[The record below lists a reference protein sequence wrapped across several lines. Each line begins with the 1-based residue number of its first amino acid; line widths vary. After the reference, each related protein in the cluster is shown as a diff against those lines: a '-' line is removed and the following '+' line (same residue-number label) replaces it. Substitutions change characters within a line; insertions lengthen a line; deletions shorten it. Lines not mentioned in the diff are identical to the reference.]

1 MPLLLDFIIPGSSIL
16 PHPRHESRVCRYN
29 QPMTELADTLAG
41 PMWEED
47 ESQVFLRY
55 GPLFVPRRE
64 KQIDTV
70 CRLIPAGPEEEY
82 SAVELGAGDGALA
95 SAVMSSFPKCRY
107 LALDGSEMMRARL
120 QASAQSHEGRLQ
132 VAPFDLA
139 GTEWRTRL
147 PDPLRFVLASLIVHH
162 LNADGKR
169 QLFSEIVSRL
179 EPGGA
184 FLMID
189 LVEPSSSH
197 ARDTY
202 ARQWDEDVRSR
213 VQASGEGPEAY
224 HIFRNDRWNFYADP
238 TPDPYDQPS
247 PLSDQL
253 NWLRDAGFSSVDCFW
268 KYAGHAIFGGY
279 K

>member
-1 MPLLLDFIIPGSSIL
+1 
-16 PHPRHESRVCRYN
+16 
-29 QPMTELADTLAG
+29 MTELADTLAR

-55 GPLFVPRRE
+55 GALFVPRRGE
-64 KQIDTV
+64 QIDTV
-70 CRLIPAGPEEEY
+70 CRLIPADSNEEFT
-82 SAVELGAGDGALA
+82 AVELGAGDGALA
-95 SAVMSSFPKCRY
+95 SAVMSSFTNCRY
-107 LALDGSEMMRARL
+107 LALDGSELMRARL
-120 QASAQSHEGRLQ
+120 QSTPESQAGSLH

-139 GTEWRTRL
+139 DTAWRTRL
-147 PDPLRFVLASLIVHH
+147 PDSLRCVLASLIVHH

-169 QLFSEIVSRL
+169 HLFSDVTSRL

-184 FLMID
+184 FIMID
-189 LVEPSSSH
+189 LVEPSSSQ
-197 ARDTY
+197 ARDAY
-202 ARQWDEDVRSR
+202 ARQWDEDVRAR

-253 NWLRDAGFSSVDCFW
+253 NWLRDAGFSRVDCFW
-268 KYAGHAIFGGY
+268 MYAGHAIFGGY

>member
-1 MPLLLDFIIPGSSIL
+1 
-16 PHPRHESRVCRYN
+16 
-29 QPMTELADTLAG
+29 MTELADTLAR

-64 KQIDTV
+64 EQIEII
-70 CRLIPAGPEEEY
+70 CRLIPADSNEEFN
-82 SAVELGAGDGALA
+82 AVELGAGDGALA
-95 SAVMSSFPKCRY
+95 SAVMSSFPNCRY
-107 LALDGSEMMRARL
+107 LALDGSELMRARL
-120 QASAQSHEGRLQ
+120 QASPQSNEGRLQ

-147 PDPLRFVLASLIVHH
+147 PDPLRCVLASLIVHH

-169 QLFSEIVSRL
+169 QLFSDVASRL

-184 FLMID
+184 FIMID
-189 LVEPSSSH
+189 LVEPTSSQ
-197 ARDTY
+197 ARDAY
-202 ARQWDEDVRSR
+202 SRQWDEDVRAR
-213 VQASGEGPEAY
+213 VQASGVGPEAY
-224 HIFRNDRWNFYADP
+224 YVFRNDRWNFYADP

-247 PLSDQL
+247 PLVDQL
-253 NWLRDAGFSSVDCFW
+253 NWLRDAGFSRVDCFW
-268 KYAGHAIFGGY
+268 MYAGHAIFGGY

>member
-1 MPLLLDFIIPGSSIL
+1 
-16 PHPRHESRVCRYN
+16 
-29 QPMTELADTLAG
+29 MTELADTLAR

-55 GPLFVPRRE
+55 GALFVPRRGE
-64 KQIDTV
+64 QIDTV
-70 CRLIPAGPEEEY
+70 CRLIPANSYEEFN
-82 SAVELGAGDGALA
+82 AVELGAGDGALA
-95 SAVMSSFPKCRY
+95 SAVMSSFPSCKY
-107 LALDGSEMMRARL
+107 LVLDGSELMRARL
-120 QASAQSHEGRLQ
+120 QASPQSNEGRLQ

-139 GTEWRTRL
+139 DTEWRTRL
-147 PDPLRFVLASLIVHH
+147 PDPLRCVLASLIAHH

-189 LVEPSSSH
+189 LVEPTSSQ

-202 ARQWDEDVRSR
+202 SRQWDEDVRAR
-213 VQASGEGPEAY
+213 VQASSEGPEAY
-224 HIFRNDRWNFYADP
+224 NLFRNDRWNFYADP

-247 PLSDQL
+247 RLADQL
-253 NWLRDAGFSSVDCFW
+253 NWLRDAGFSRVDCFW
-268 KYAGHAIFGGY
+268 MYAGHAIFGGY